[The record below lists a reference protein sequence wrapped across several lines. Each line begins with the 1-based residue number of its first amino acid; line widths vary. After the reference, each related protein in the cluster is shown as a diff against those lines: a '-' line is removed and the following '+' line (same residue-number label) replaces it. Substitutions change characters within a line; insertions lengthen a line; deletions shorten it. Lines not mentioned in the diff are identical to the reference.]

1 MTRPTTPDGHAF
13 RAGQHRLAPG
23 TAYGPAPD
31 SAAGDGETRAIVAP
45 GARAQLD
52 EVAKRIIEQLQE
64 DGRRPYATISKA
76 VGLSEAAVRQ
86 RVQRLLDSGVVQI
99 VAVTDPL
106 QLGFPRQAMI
116 GIRTSGDLESIA
128 DRLAELDEVDYVV
141 ITAGSFDLLTEVVC
155 RNDDH
160 LLDTLQRI
168 RAVEGIVSTEA
179 FVYLKLRKQTYTWG
193 TA

>member
-1 MTRPTTPDGHAF
+1 MGGNGGGRRSNARDGA
-13 RAGQHRLAPG
+13 AP
-23 TAYGPAPD
+23 PL
-31 SAAGDGETRAIVAP
+31 
-45 GARAQLD
+45 LD
-52 EVAKRIIEQLQE
+52 DVAKQIIEQLQQ
-64 DGRRPYATISKA
+64 DGRRPYATIGKA

-86 RVQRLLDSGVVQI
+86 RVQRMLDSGVMQI

-116 GIRTSGDLESIA
+116 GLKADGDLEPIA
-128 DRLAELDEVDYVV
+128 DRLAEQHEVDYVV

-160 LLDTLQRI
+160 LLQILQRI
-168 RAVEGIVSTEA
+168 RSIAGVTSAEA